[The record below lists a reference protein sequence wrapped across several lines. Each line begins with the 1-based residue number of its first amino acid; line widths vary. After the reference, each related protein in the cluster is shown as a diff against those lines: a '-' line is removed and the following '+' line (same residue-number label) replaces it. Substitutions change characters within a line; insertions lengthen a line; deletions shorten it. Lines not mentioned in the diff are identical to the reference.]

1 MELGERL
8 KRDREKVVSPA
19 REDPFV
25 GGLAEVIGGARG
37 EHAVPETAGRGGRFW
52 TAARIVLALTC
63 LTLALHWIQK
73 SPCRDGAWQDL
84 QQYKS
89 FCYTDVLALYYF
101 EGLAEGK
108 VPYLPDLDDHQVE
121 YPVLTGAFMGLI
133 GLPIHAIAAGNPDLK
148 INQGQAFY
156 DVTALALMAFAV
168 ATVALILSLR
178 RRRPWDAAMFALSPA
193 LLVTAT
199 VNWDFLA
206 IVLAVAG
213 LWCWARRHPLAAG
226 ILLGLGASA
235 KLWPAFLLGPI
246 IVLAIRRKDWQPMAV
261 AIGGAV
267 GAWLVTNVPVML
279 LSYKDWHRFIELN
292 SERAIDWG
300 TLWYIG
306 RFLDGDYFGGAA
318 AGFFGNIPLITNMA
332 LVLFAL
338 GCVGVAALGLLAP
351 VPPRLA
357 QLAFLVIALFLV
369 TSKVWSQQFNLWLL
383 PLIVLAR
390 PKWGAFLVWQAAE
403 VGYFLAFYGELMGAS
418 GQQVIPEG
426 TFVFASFLRLATVVM
441 LMVLVVRE
449 IMRPELDV
457 VRVTYNG
464 DPDSPPRVKMTT
476 SSLSSRFTS
485 RPSTDAV
492 RAPS

>member
-8 KRDREKVVSPA
+8 KRERERVVSPA

-25 GGLAEVIGGARG
+25 GGLSEVIGGAPG
-37 EHAVPETAGRGGRFW
+37 EHSVPETSGRGGRFW

-63 LTLALHWIQK
+63 LILALHWIQK
-73 SPCRDGAWQDL
+73 SPCRDGAWENL
-84 QQYKS
+84 EQYKR

-108 VPYLPDLDDHQVE
+108 VPYVPDADDHQVE
-121 YPVLTGAFMGLI
+121 YPVLTGVMMGVI
-133 GLPIHAIAAGNPDLK
+133 GLPIHSIAKNSNPTL
-148 INQGQAFY
+148 NQGQAFY

-168 ATVALILSLR
+168 ASVAMMLSLR
-178 RRRPWDAAMFALSPA
+178 RRRPWDVAMFALSPA

-213 LWCWARRHPLAAG
+213 IWFWARRHPLLAG
-226 ILLGLGASA
+226 IMLGLGGAA
-235 KLWPAFLLGPI
+235 KLWPIFLLGAI
-246 IVLAIRRKDWQPMAV
+246 IVVTVRRRDYLPMAL
-261 AIGGAV
+261 AV
-267 GAWLVTNVPVML
+267 VGTAGAWLVANVPVMA
-279 LSYKDWHRFIELN
+279 LSYKDWSRFLELN
-292 SERAIDWG
+292 QERAIDWG

-306 RFLDGDYFGGAA
+306 RFLDTDYFGSAGASFY
-318 AGFFGNIPLITNMA
+318 GDIPLVTNLA

-338 GCVGVAALGLLAP
+338 GCLGILALGLRAP
-351 VPPRLA
+351 VTPRVA
-357 QLAFLVIALFLV
+357 QLAFLIIALFLV

-390 PKWGAFLVWQAAE
+390 PKWGAFLFWQLAE
-403 VGYFLAFYGELMGAS
+403 VGYFLAFYAELMGAS

-426 TFVFASFLRLATVVM
+426 TFVFASFMRLASVVL
-441 LMVLVVRE
+441 LMALVVRE

-457 VRVTYNG
+457 VRTTYNG
-464 DPDSPPRVKMTT
+464 DPDSPPRMKMTA

-492 RAPS
+492 SAPS